1 MIRVPQGGKVLDLN
15 VAAGNQVD
23 VGERIA
29 HLDFATRTDQLI
41 ALGYFSDA
49 YGRRLRSGMRVR
61 VSPAPFPKERYGS
74 IVGQVVSIADF
85 PVSQAAVAN
94 SIGNRQLARELV
106 AGGRVIEAR
115 IMLMDSETSH
125 TGYQWT
131 SENGP
136 DAVILP
142 GTTAALVVTY
152 RRQRPFA
159 RLAAVYRLGVDRP
172 LAQGH

>member
-1 MIRVPQGGKVLDLN
+1 
-15 VAAGNQVD
+15 
-23 VGERIA
+23 
-29 HLDFATRTDQLI
+29 
-41 ALGYFSDA
+41 
-49 YGRRLRSGMRVR
+49 
-61 VSPAPFPKERYGS
+61 
-74 IVGQVVSIADF
+74 VVSVAEF

-106 AGGRVIEAR
+106 AGGRVIEAH
-115 IMLMDSETSH
+115 IALLGSETSQ

-142 GTTAALVVTY
+142 GTTAALQVTY

-159 RLAAVYRLGVDRP
+159 RLAALYRLGVDRP
-172 LAQGH
+172 MAGGQ

>member
-1 MIRVPQGGKVLDLN
+1 MAELKLKLGELDNRTARLRRAALEASLDDESSLTKIERRIAAYRTQLERDRVIRVPQGGKVLDLN

-49 YGRRLRSGMRVR
+49 YGRRLRPGMRVR

-94 SIGNRQLARELV
+94 SIGNRQLARMN
-106 AGGRVIEAR
+106 A
-115 IMLMDSETSH
+115 
-125 TGYQWT
+125 
-131 SENGP
+131 
-136 DAVILP
+136 
-142 GTTAALVVTY
+142 
-152 RRQRPFA
+152 
-159 RLAAVYRLGVDRP
+159 
-172 LAQGH
+172 